1 MQTVQCKLYKRT
13 VLVVLPG
20 LRLGWTPTTAT
31 ALRNKNALVTVE
43 PL

>member
-20 LRLGWTPTTAT
+20 LRLGRTPTVLQL
-31 ALRNKNALVTVE
+31 LRRCAIKMRL
-43 PL
+43 